1 MLKRGNFTPNTKRSQ
16 INLKDFFACEYA
28 TLKVSVKGIVIKS
41 TGSWYVV
48 MTEDNTVCNCR
59 LKGQFRIHGIR
70 STNPVAV
77 GDHVEFKWEG
87 DDGNGI
93 ITAIEPRA
101 NYIVRRSI
109 NLSKSAH
116 IIASNIDRLYI
127 VASIMLPRTS
137 TGFIDRLLV
146 TAEAYHIP
154 AALIFNKIDIYTTEA
169 DKLCNELM
177 ELYSS
182 LGYPSYA
189 VSALEGTGIENLR
202 RVLRNKVNL
211 FSGHS
216 GVGKSALINAIDPLL
231 EIKTGEISSY
241 HNKGM
246 HTTTFA
252 EMHPLSFGGFMIDT
266 PGIKEF
272 GLVHFESQEI
282 SERFPEFRAL
292 LPHCKYHNCTHNH
305 EPGCAVKKA
314 LDEGKVNA
322 RRYHNYL
329 GLLTDENLDVA
340 EYV

>member
-1 MLKRGNFTPNTKRSQ
+1 
-16 INLKDFFACEYA
+16 
-28 TLKVSVKGIVIKS
+28 VKGIVIKS
-41 TGSWYVV
+41 TGSWYTV
-48 MTEDNTVCNCR
+48 MTDDKKVCNCR

-77 GDHVEFKWEG
+77 GDHVDFKWEG

-93 ITAIEPRA
+93 ITVIEPRT

-154 AALIFNKIDIYTTEA
+154 AALIFNKIDIYTAEA
-169 DKLCNELM
+169 NDRCNELM

-182 LGYPSYA
+182 LGYPSYS
-189 VSALEGTGIENLR
+189 VSALEGTGIETLR
-202 RVLRNKVNL
+202 LVLRDKVNL

-216 GVGKSALINAIDPLL
+216 GVGKSALINALDPLL
-231 EIKTGEISSY
+231 AIKTGEISSY

-252 EMHPLSFGGFMIDT
+252 EMHPLSFGGYMIDT

-292 LPHCKYHNCTHNH
+292 LPNCKYHNCTHNH
-305 EPGCAVKKA
+305 EPGCAVKQA
-314 LDEGKVNA
+314 LDEGRINA
-322 RRYHNYL
+322 ERYHNYL
-329 GLLTDENLDVA
+329 GLLTDENLDTA

>member
-1 MLKRGNFTPNTKRSQ
+1 M
-16 INLKDFFACEYA
+16 
-28 TLKVSVKGIVIKS
+28 KGIVIKS
-41 TGSWYVV
+41 TGSWY
-48 MTEDNTVCNCR
+48 TVLTDENKLCNCR

-70 STNPVAV
+70 TTNPVAV
-77 GDHVEFKWEG
+77 GDHVEFEFEKSNE
-87 DDGNGI
+87 NGV
-93 ITAIEPRA
+93 ITDIRPRI

-109 NLSKSAH
+109 NLSKTAH

-154 AALIFNKIDIYTTEA
+154 AALIFNKIDIYTDEA
-169 DKLCNELM
+169 KVRCEELM

-189 VSALEGTGIENLR
+189 VSALEGTGIEELR
-202 RVLRNKVNL
+202 LALRDKVNL

-216 GVGKSALINAIDPLL
+216 GVGKSALINMLDPLL
-231 EIKTGEISSY
+231 AIKTGEISSY

-252 EMHPLSFGGFMIDT
+252 EMHPLSFGGYMIDT

-282 SERFPEFRAL
+282 GERFPEFRAL
-292 LPHCKYHNCTHNH
+292 LPKCRYNNCTHVH
-305 EPGCAVKKA
+305 EPGCAVKLA
-314 LDEGKVNA
+314 LDQGYINPE
-322 RRYHNYL
+322 RYHNYL
-329 GLLTDENLDVA
+329 GLLNDENLD
-340 EYV
+340 ETDYV

>member
-1 MLKRGNFTPNTKRSQ
+1 
-16 INLKDFFACEYA
+16 
-28 TLKVSVKGIVIKS
+28 
-41 TGSWYVV
+41 
-48 MTEDNTVCNCR
+48 MTDDNKVCNCR

-70 STNPVAV
+70 TTNPVAV
-77 GDHVEFKWEG
+77 GDHVDFKRED

-93 ITAIEPRA
+93 ITAIEPRS

-116 IIASNIDRLYI
+116 IIASNIDKLYI

-154 AALIFNKIDIYTTEA
+154 AALIFNKIDIYTAEA
-169 DKLCNELM
+169 NNRCNELM

-202 RVLRNKVNL
+202 LVLHDKVNL

-216 GVGKSALINAIDPLL
+216 GVGKSALINTIDPLL
-231 EIKTGEISSY
+231 VIKTGEISSY
-241 HNKGM
+241 HSKGM

-252 EMHPLSFGGFMIDT
+252 EMHPLSFGGYMIDT

-282 SERFPEFRAL
+282 SERFPEFRNL
-292 LPHCKYHNCTHNH
+292 LPHCKYNNCTHNH
-305 EPGCAVKKA
+305 EPGCAVKQA
-314 LDEGKVNA
+314 LEEGHINA
-322 RRYHNYL
+322 GRYHNYL

>member
-1 MLKRGNFTPNTKRSQ
+1 M
-16 INLKDFFACEYA
+16 
-28 TLKVSVKGIVIKS
+28 KGIVIKS
-41 TGSWYVV
+41 TGSWYTV
-48 MTEDNTVCNCR
+48 MTEDKKVCNCR

-77 GDHVEFKWEG
+77 GDRVEFKWEG
-87 DDGNGI
+87 DDGDGI
-93 ITAIEPRA
+93 ITAIEPRT

-109 NLSKSAH
+109 NLSKAAH

-154 AALIFNKIDIYTTEA
+154 AALIFNKIDIYTAEA
-169 DKLCNELM
+169 DNRCNELM

-202 RVLRNKVNL
+202 LVLRDKVNL

-216 GVGKSALINAIDPLL
+216 GVGKSALINALDPLL
-231 EIKTGEISSY
+231 TIKTGEISSY

-252 EMHPLSFGGFMIDT
+252 EMHPLSFGGYMIDT

-272 GLVHFESQEI
+272 GLVHFGSQEI
-282 SERFPEFRAL
+282 SERFPEFREL
-292 LPHCKYHNCTHNH
+292 LPHCRYHNCTHNH
-305 EPGCAVKKA
+305 EPGCAVKDA
-314 LDEGKVNA
+314 LDEGRINA
-322 RRYHNYL
+322 GRYHNYL

>member
-1 MLKRGNFTPNTKRSQ
+1 
-16 INLKDFFACEYA
+16 
-28 TLKVSVKGIVIKS
+28 VKGIVIKS
-41 TGSWYVV
+41 TGSWYIVL
-48 MTEDNTVCNCR
+48 TDDQKHCNCR

-70 STNPVAV
+70 TTNPVSV
-77 GDHVEFKWEG
+77 GDHVTFDWEG
-87 DDGNGI
+87 AENGV
-93 ITAIEPRA
+93 ITSIDPRT
-101 NYIVRRSI
+101 NYIIRRSI
-109 NLSKSAH
+109 NLSKTSH

-154 AALIFNKIDIYTTEA
+154 AAVIFNKIDIYTDEA
-169 DKLCNELM
+169 NQRCNDLM

-182 LGYPSYA
+182 LGYPAYA
-189 VSALEGTGIENLR
+189 VSALEGTGLE
-202 RVLRNKVNL
+202 VLRLILCDKVNL

-216 GVGKSALINAIDPLL
+216 GVGKSALINALDPLL
-231 EIKTGEISSY
+231 NIKTGEISSY

-282 SERFPEFRAL
+282 GERFPEFRAL
-292 LPHCKYHNCTHNH
+292 LPACRYNNCTHVH
-305 EPGCAVKKA
+305 EPGCAVKQA
-314 LDEGKVNA
+314 LEKGNINA
-322 RRYHNYL
+322 ERYHNYL
-329 GLLTDENLDVA
+329 GLLNDENLDA
-340 EYV
+340 EEYV

>member
-1 MLKRGNFTPNTKRSQ
+1 M
-16 INLKDFFACEYA
+16 
-28 TLKVSVKGIVIKS
+28 KGIVIKS
-41 TGSWYVV
+41 TGSWYTV
-48 MTEDNTVCNCR
+48 MTDNKQLCNCR

-77 GDHVEFKWEG
+77 GDHVEFKWE
-87 DDGNGI
+87 DADNNGI
-93 ITAIEPRA
+93 ITAIETRT

-154 AALIFNKIDIYTTEA
+154 AALVFNKTDIYTPEA
-169 DKLCNELM
+169 EQQCNELM
-177 ELYSS
+177 KLYSS
-182 LGYPSYA
+182 LGYPTYS
-189 VSALEGTGIENLR
+189 VSALKGTGIDNLR
-202 RVLRNKVNL
+202 HELKDKVNL
-211 FSGHS
+211 LSGHS
-216 GVGKSALINAIDPLL
+216 GVGKSALINALDPLL
-231 EIKTGEISSY
+231 SIKTGEISSY

-252 EMHPLSFGGFMIDT
+252 EMHPLTFGGYLIDT

-272 GLVHFESQEI
+272 GLVHFGSQEI

-292 LPHCKYHNCTHNH
+292 LHQCKYNNCTHNH
-305 EPGCAVKKA
+305 EPGCAVKHG
-314 LDEGKVNA
+314 LDNGTINA
-322 RRYHNYL
+322 GRYHNYL
-329 GLLTDENLDVA
+329 GLLNDENLDAA
-340 EYV
+340 EYD

>member
-1 MLKRGNFTPNTKRSQ
+1 
-16 INLKDFFACEYA
+16 
-28 TLKVSVKGIVIKS
+28 
-41 TGSWYVV
+41 
-48 MTEDNTVCNCR
+48 MTDDNKLHNCR
-59 LKGQFRIHGIR
+59 LKGLFRIHGIR
-70 STNPVAV
+70 TTNPVSV
-77 GDHVEFKWEG
+77 GDQVKFEWEG
-87 DDGNGI
+87 AKQNGV
-93 ITAIEPRA
+93 ITEIEPRT
-101 NYIVRRSI
+101 NYIIRRSI
-109 NLSKSAH
+109 NLSKTSH

-154 AALIFNKIDIYTTEA
+154 AAIIFNKTDIYTAEA
-169 DKLCNELM
+169 RQRCSELI
-177 ELYSS
+177 ELYNS

-189 VSALEGTGIENLR
+189 VSALQGSGLEEIRLL
-202 RVLRNKVNL
+202 LRNKVNL

-216 GVGKSALINAIDPLL
+216 GVGKSALINALDPLL
-231 EIKTGEISSY
+231 NIKTGEISSY

-252 EMHPLSFGGFMIDT
+252 EMHKLSFGGFMIDT

-292 LPHCKYHNCTHNH
+292 LPECRYNNCTHIH

-314 LDEGKVNA
+314 LETGIINA
-322 RRYHNYL
+322 ERYRNYL
-329 GLLTDENLDVA
+329 GLLNDENLDA
-340 EYV
+340 EEYT

>member
-1 MLKRGNFTPNTKRSQ
+1 M
-16 INLKDFFACEYA
+16 
-28 TLKVSVKGIVIKS
+28 KGVVIKS
-41 TGSWYVV
+41 TGSWYIV
-48 MTEDNTVCNCR
+48 MTNDNKLYNCR

-70 STNPVAV
+70 TTNPVAV
-77 GDHVEFKWEG
+77 GDRVEFIKEG
-87 DDGNGI
+87 EEGNGMI
-93 ITAIEPRA
+93 KAIEPRF

-116 IIASNIDRLYI
+116 IIAANIDRLYI

-154 AALIFNKIDIYTTEA
+154 AALIFNKIDIYTKEA
-169 DKLCNELM
+169 NDRCDQLM

-189 VSALEGTGIENLR
+189 VSALEGTNVEALR
-202 RVLRNKVNL
+202 LVLRDKVNL

-216 GVGKSALINAIDPLL
+216 GVGKSALINALDPLL
-231 EIKTGEISSY
+231 AIKTGEISAY

-292 LPHCKYHNCTHNH
+292 LPDCKYKNCTHVH
-305 EPGCAVKKA
+305 EPSCAVKQA
-314 LDEGKVNA
+314 LDQGFVNPE
-322 RRYHNYL
+322 RYHNYL
-329 GLLTDENLDVA
+329 GLLNDESLDVVD
-340 EYV
+340 YV

>member
-1 MLKRGNFTPNTKRSQ
+1 M
-16 INLKDFFACEYA
+16 
-28 TLKVSVKGIVIKS
+28 KGIVVKS
-41 TGSWYVV
+41 TGSWYTV
-48 MTEDNTVCNCR
+48 MTESNKLCNCR

-70 STNPVAV
+70 TTNPVAV
-77 GDHVEFKWEG
+77 GDHVEFDMEG
-87 DDGNGI
+87 AEENGVI
-93 ITAIEPRA
+93 KAIAPRT

-154 AALIFNKIDIYTTEA
+154 AALIFNKIDIYTEEA
-169 DKLCNELM
+169 QSRCSDLM
-177 ELYSS
+177 KLYSS

-189 VSALEGTGIENLR
+189 VSALEGTGLDALR
-202 RVLRNKVNL
+202 LVLSEKVNL

-216 GVGKSALINAIDPLL
+216 GVGKSALINALDPLL
-231 EIKTGEISSY
+231 TIKTGEISSY

-252 EMHPLSFGGFMIDT
+252 EMHPLAFGGFMIDT

-272 GLVHFESQEI
+272 GLVHFESKEI

-292 LPHCKYHNCTHNH
+292 LHKCRYKNCTHVH
-305 EPGCAVKKA
+305 EPGCAVKQA
-314 LDEGKVNA
+314 LDEGGINA
-322 RRYHNYL
+322 ERYHNYL
-329 GLLTDENLDVA
+329 GLLNDENLDMTD
-340 EYV
+340 YV

>member
-1 MLKRGNFTPNTKRSQ
+1 M
-16 INLKDFFACEYA
+16 
-28 TLKVSVKGIVIKS
+28 KGIVIKS
-41 TGSWYVV
+41 TGSWYTV
-48 MTEDNTVCNCR
+48 MTDDNKVCNCR

-70 STNPVAV
+70 TTNPVAV
-77 GDHVEFKWEG
+77 GDHVDFKRED

-93 ITAIEPRA
+93 ITAIEPRS

-116 IIASNIDRLYI
+116 IIASNIDKLYI

-154 AALIFNKIDIYTTEA
+154 AALIFNKIDIYTAEA
-169 DKLCNELM
+169 NNRCNELM

-202 RVLRNKVNL
+202 LVLHDKVNL

-216 GVGKSALINAIDPLL
+216 GVGKSALINTIDPLL
-231 EIKTGEISSY
+231 VIKTGEISSY
-241 HNKGM
+241 HSKGM

-252 EMHPLSFGGFMIDT
+252 EMHPLSFGGYMIDT

-282 SERFPEFRAL
+282 SERFPEFRNL
-292 LPHCKYHNCTHNH
+292 LPHCKYNNCTHNH
-305 EPGCAVKKA
+305 EPGCAVKQA
-314 LDEGKVNA
+314 LEEGHINA
-322 RRYHNYL
+322 GRYHNYL

>member
-1 MLKRGNFTPNTKRSQ
+1 
-16 INLKDFFACEYA
+16 
-28 TLKVSVKGIVIKS
+28 
-41 TGSWYVV
+41 
-48 MTEDNTVCNCR
+48 MTNDNKLYNCR

-70 STNPVAV
+70 TTNPVAV
-77 GDHVEFKWEG
+77 GDRVEFIKEG
-87 DDGNGI
+87 EEGNGMI
-93 ITAIEPRA
+93 KAIEPRF

-116 IIASNIDRLYI
+116 IIAANIDRLYI

-154 AALIFNKIDIYTTEA
+154 AALIFNKIDIYTKEA
-169 DKLCNELM
+169 NERCDQLM

-189 VSALEGTGIENLR
+189 VSALEGTNVEALR
-202 RVLRNKVNL
+202 LVLRDKVNL

-216 GVGKSALINAIDPLL
+216 GVGKSALINTLDPNLA
-231 EIKTGEISSY
+231 IKTGEISSY

-292 LPHCKYHNCTHNH
+292 LPDCKYKNCTHVH
-305 EPGCAVKKA
+305 EPSCAVKQA
-314 LDEGKVNA
+314 LDQGFVNPE
-322 RRYHNYL
+322 RYHNYL
-329 GLLTDENLDVA
+329 GLLNDESLDAVD
-340 EYV
+340 YV

>member
-1 MLKRGNFTPNTKRSQ
+1 
-16 INLKDFFACEYA
+16 
-28 TLKVSVKGIVIKS
+28 
-41 TGSWYVV
+41 
-48 MTEDNTVCNCR
+48 MTNDNKLYNCR

-70 STNPVAV
+70 TTNPVAV
-77 GDHVEFKWEG
+77 GDRVEFIKEG
-87 DDGNGI
+87 EEGNGMI
-93 ITAIEPRA
+93 KAIEPRF
-101 NYIVRRSI
+101 NYVVRRSI

-116 IIASNIDRLYI
+116 IIAANIDRLYI

-154 AALIFNKIDIYTTEA
+154 AALIFNKIDIYTKEA
-169 DKLCNELM
+169 NERCDQLM

-189 VSALEGTGIENLR
+189 VSALEGTNVEDLR
-202 RVLRNKVNL
+202 LVLRDKVNL

-216 GVGKSALINAIDPLL
+216 GVGKSALINTLDPNLA
-231 EIKTGEISSY
+231 IKTGEISSY
-241 HNKGM
+241 HSKGM

-292 LPHCKYHNCTHNH
+292 LPDCKYKNCTHVH
-305 EPGCAVKKA
+305 EPLCAVKQA
-314 LDEGKVNA
+314 LDQGFVNPE
-322 RRYHNYL
+322 RYHNYL
-329 GLLTDENLDVA
+329 GLLNDESLDVVD
-340 EYV
+340 YV

>member
-1 MLKRGNFTPNTKRSQ
+1 M
-16 INLKDFFACEYA
+16 
-28 TLKVSVKGIVIKS
+28 
-41 TGSWYVV
+41 
-48 MTEDNTVCNCR
+48 
-59 LKGQFRIHGIR
+59 HGIR
-70 STNPVAV
+70 TTNPVAV

-87 DDGNGI
+87 TTENGI
-93 ITAIEPRA
+93 ITAIEPRT

-154 AALIFNKIDIYTTEA
+154 AAVIFNKTDIYTAEA
-169 DKLCNELM
+169 TTRCNELM

-189 VSALEGTGIENLR
+189 VSAMEGTGVESLR
-202 RVLRNKVNL
+202 QVLRDKVNL

-231 EIKTGEISSY
+231 KIKTGEISSY

-252 EMHPLSFGGFMIDT
+252 EMHPLSFGGYMIDT

-272 GLVHFESQEI
+272 GLVHFESREI
-282 SERFPEFRAL
+282 SERFPEFRVL
-292 LPHCKYHNCTHNH
+292 LPQCRYKNCTHNH
-305 EPGCAVKKA
+305 EPGCAVKQA
-314 LDEGKVNA
+314 LNDGRINPE
-322 RRYHNYL
+322 RYHNYL
-329 GLLTDENLDVA
+329 GLLNDENLDIA

>member
-1 MLKRGNFTPNTKRSQ
+1 
-16 INLKDFFACEYA
+16 
-28 TLKVSVKGIVIKS
+28 
-41 TGSWYVV
+41 
-48 MTEDNTVCNCR
+48 MTDDNKLCNCR

-70 STNPVAV
+70 TTNPVAV
-77 GDHVEFKWEG
+77 GDHVVFELESSG
-87 DDGNGI
+87 ENGI
-93 ITAIEPRA
+93 IKAIEPRT

-154 AALIFNKIDIYTTEA
+154 AALIFNKTDIYTSEA
-169 DKLCNELM
+169 HERCSELM
-177 ELYSS
+177 KLYTS

-189 VSALEGTGIENLR
+189 VSALEGIGLDALR
-202 RVLRNKVNL
+202 LVLQDKVNL

-216 GVGKSALINAIDPLL
+216 GVGKSALINALDPLL
-231 EIKTGEISSY
+231 AIKTGEISSY

-252 EMHPLSFGGFMIDT
+252 EMHPLAFGGYMIDT

-292 LPHCKYHNCTHNH
+292 LPDCRYNNCTHVH
-305 EPGCAVKKA
+305 EPGCAVKVA
-314 LDEGKVNA
+314 LDKGSVNPE
-322 RRYHNYL
+322 RYHNYL
-329 GLLTDENLDVA
+329 GLLNDENLD
-340 EYV
+340 ETDYV

>member
-1 MLKRGNFTPNTKRSQ
+1 M
-16 INLKDFFACEYA
+16 
-28 TLKVSVKGIVIKS
+28 KGIVIKS
-41 TGSWYVV
+41 TGSWYTVL
-48 MTEDNTVCNCR
+48 TENNIVCNCR

-70 STNPVAV
+70 TTNPVAV
-77 GDHVEFKWEG
+77 GDHVQFDWEG
-87 DDGNGI
+87 NEENGI
-93 ITAIEPRA
+93 IKEIAPRT
-101 NYIVRRSI
+101 NYIIRRSI

-154 AALIFNKIDIYTTEA
+154 AAVVFNKTDIYTDEA
-169 DKLCNELM
+169 LNRCNELM
-177 ELYSS
+177 SLYSS

-189 VSALEGTGIENLR
+189 VSALKGTGIPELCSQ
-202 RVLRNKVNL
+202 LKGKVNL

-216 GVGKSALINAIDPLL
+216 GVGKSALINVIDPALKL
-231 EIKTGEISSY
+231 KTGVISSY
-241 HNKGM
+241 HNKGT

-252 EMHPLSFGGFMIDT
+252 EMHPLQIGGFIIDT

-292 LPHCKYHNCTHNH
+292 LHQCRYNNCTHVH
-305 EPGCAVKKA
+305 EPGCAVKLA
-314 LDEGKVNA
+314 LDRGGINQE
-322 RRYHNYL
+322 RYRNYL
-329 GLLTDENLDVA
+329 GLLNDENLD
-340 EYV
+340 ETDYE